1 MKIAVVGLGKMGMQ
15 IARKLSEA
23 GHSVVG
29 LDPNK
34 EFVDQAV
41 SYGASAAESREDVV
55 KQFGDEQLIV
65 WIMIPA
71 DFVTGELD
79 EWLKI
84 APKGSIFIDGGNTDF
99 RKTQRHAETVAAAGS
114 QLLDV
119 GTSGGVWLYE
129 VGAAMMAGGDET
141 AYQTVLPIL
150 EILAKPSGKVAR
162 FGGSGAGQY
171 VKMIHNAIE
180 YGMMQSL
187 AEGYRM
193 LKDGPY
199 QGIDLGEAGDVW
211 EHGSVIRSWLNEL
224 TRDAVKANPELD
236 GIDGKVA
243 ESGECRWTLEVAK
256 ELGIALPATQAA
268 FDVRLASLEGDVNFA
283 TKIVAAQRNA
293 FGGHALNVA
302 PGTGTST
309 SGDSK

>member
-1 MKIAVVGLGKMGMQ
+1 MKIAVIGLGRMGIQ
-15 IARKLSEA
+15 ILRKLQEA
-23 GHSVVG
+23 GHETIG

-34 EFVDQAV
+34 EFVAQAV

-55 KQFGDEQLIV
+55 RQFGGEQLVV

-71 DFVTGELD
+71 DYVTGELD

-99 RKTQRHAETVAAAGS
+99 RKTQKHAETVAAAGS
-114 QLLDV
+114 ALIDV
-119 GTSGGVWLYE
+119 GTSGGVWMYE
-129 VGAAMMAGGDET
+129 NGAAMMAGGDEQAFKT
-141 AYQTVLPIL
+141 IEPVLDTL
-150 EILAKPSGKVAR
+150 SKPSGAYAR
-162 FGGSGAGQY
+162 FGASGAGQY

-193 LKDGPY
+193 LKEGPY
-199 QGIDLGEAGDVW
+199 KEINLATAGDVW
-211 EHGSVIRSWLNEL
+211 EHASVIRSWLNEL
-224 TRDAVKANPELD
+224 TRDAVKENPELD
-236 GIDGKVA
+236 GIDGVVA
-243 ESGECRWTLEVAK
+243 ENGETRWTLEVAK
-256 ELGIALPATQAA
+256 ELGISLPAIQAS
-268 FDVRLASLEGDVNFA
+268 FDVRLASQQGETNFA
-283 TKIVAAQRNA
+283 TKLVAAQRNK

-309 SGDSK
+309 SGDGK